1 MPVRAGDVLRC
12 ESGGGGGY
20 GPAAERA
27 TAAVRTDVRE
37 GLLSAR
43 AARADYGV
51 DDGIGPDAG

>member
-1 MPVRAGDVLRC
+1 MLRC